1 MEVIKK
7 SFQFFESY
15 FDIKEVVK
23 KSGNF
28 LKFDDFEL
36 FNLTPILI
44 KDHFAT
50 PDFSGGAMENWG
62 LVLYRESAILF
73 DNEKSLLEDEFFVTL
88 VISHEIAH
96 SVNVFL

>member
-1 MEVIKK
+1 MK
-7 SFQFFESY
+7 FE
-15 FDIKEVVK
+15 
-23 KSGNF
+23 
-28 LKFDDFEL
+28 DFEL
-36 FNLTPILI
+36 FDLTSKLI

-96 SVNVFL
+96 SVNVFFFIKI